1 MVCGVLNVASKV
13 IVSPSAAQAMAS
25 RSELAPESLVLV
37 TTVHGPE
44 DAAVGCG
51 GMDSPKIKATRNSA
65 AHRERT
71 TGALK

>member
-1 MVCGVLNVASKV
+1 
-13 IVSPSAAQAMAS
+13 MAS

-37 TTVHGPE
+37 TTVHGSG

-65 AHRERT
+65 AHRERA